1 MNKIL
6 KRLLTGVLTL
16 ATVFT
21 ALPTT
26 AVHAAETQY
35 WTESEE
41 RVGIVEKV
49 MNDGSIGSTFN
60 EGHMTVEGEDAYCI
74 DINTGFKNGYKTR
87 SDASTRMTAY
97 QIEDVALS
105 LEYVKQ
111 YTKSHTGLSSQH
123 AYLLRQLVVWQRLS
137 VHLGWSCDN
146 VRASYD
152 EISKSVQDEVF
163 AGAKAFVREN
173 KGRYSY
179 AEHYVLGDVF
189 VLTSPDKEKGTLLE
203 LKGKGCRQ
211 MESYLLAQHRS
222 WYDFLMDALVEGGVM
237 KRLDLAINDMA
248 GILDIPELTEKCN
261 REECISVFRSFKSY
275 RSGELVRSNEQ
286 DRYGMGNTLYI
297 GSLKSEVYFCI
308 YEKDYEQYV
317 KYDIP
322 IEDTKIKNRFE
333 IRLKNERAYYAV
345 RDLLTYHDA
354 ERTAFDIINRYMR
367 FADKE
372 VEKRRSEWQTNEK
385 WAYFIGSD
393 RGRLK
398 LTTKPE
404 PYTLTRTLNWI
415 SRQVAPT
422 WKVLQKIDSTNG
434 TTYLKDIL
442 DHAKLTERHKKLIEQ
457 QTTSTEEM
465 ITETEE

>member
-1 MNKIL
+1 MEGLWLNDTDWIDHFKEQRTQYGVSQNQLAVMAGVSREYISRQESGKVTLTEEIKAKLTDALDKLNPENPLEMVLDYVRIRFPTQDVRHVVEDIL
-6 KRLLTGVLTL
+6 KIRLD
-16 ATVFT
+16 
-21 ALPTT
+21 
-26 AVHAAETQY
+26 
-35 WTESEE
+35 
-41 RVGIVEKV
+41 V
-49 MNDGSIGSTFN
+49 MI
-60 EGHMTVEGEDAYCI
+60 HEDF
-74 DINTGFKNGYKTR
+74 GF
-87 SDASTRMTAY
+87 
-97 QIEDVALS
+97 
-105 LEYVKQ
+105 
-111 YTKSHTGLSSQH
+111 
-123 AYLLRQLVVWQRLS
+123 
-137 VHLGWSCDN
+137 
-146 VRASYD
+146 
-152 EISKSVQDEVF
+152 
-163 AGAKAFVREN
+163 
-173 KGRYSY
+173 YSY
-179 AEHYVLGDVF
+179 SEHYVLGDVF
-189 VLTSPDKEKGTLLE
+189 VLTSPDEEKGTLLE

-222 WYDFLMDALVEGGVM
+222 WYDFLMDTLLEGGVM

-248 GILDIPELTEKCN
+248 EILDIPELTEKCN
-261 REECISVFRSFKSY
+261 HEECISVFRSFKSY
-275 RSGELVRSNEQ
+275 RSGELVKSREQ

-317 KYDIP
+317 KYEIP
-322 IEDTKIKNRFE
+322 LEDTKIKNRFE

-372 VEKRRSEWQTNEK
+372 VDKRRSEWKTNER

-422 WKVLQKIDSTNG
+422 WKVLQQIDDTNG

-442 DHAKLTERHKKLIEQ
+442 NHAKLTERHKKLIKQ
-457 QTTSTEEM
+457 QTTSTEE
-465 ITETEE
+465 ITTQEE